1 MGEEGR
7 EKERERERE
16 SNNAWRRRDEKD
28 GRTRGEGS
36 MPVARATTA
45 PDLHPSWTILLSP
58 APFTRTNWDEV
69 SSRIPGLISKGY
81 IVFRLKPKRG
91 NVERQPYPIE
101 LSNLDLMYILF

>member
-1 MGEEGR
+1 
-7 EKERERERE
+7 
-16 SNNAWRRRDEKD
+16 
-28 GRTRGEGS
+28 